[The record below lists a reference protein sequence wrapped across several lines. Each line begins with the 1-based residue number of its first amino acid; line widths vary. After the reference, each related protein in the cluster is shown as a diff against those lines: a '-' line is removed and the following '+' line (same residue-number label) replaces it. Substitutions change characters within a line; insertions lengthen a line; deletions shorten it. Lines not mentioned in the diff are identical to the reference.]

1 MNSEIEPVIEVDLL
15 EVFCYCTHRYRY
27 QKNTNQDSLLVLKA
41 IYKNSEIVFSVLCD
55 GMGGLAKGEVA
66 SASVIDAYSKWFQND
81 FIEML
86 RKGLDKDEIFGVW
99 EKIASEMNAKIS
111 AYGEKNGISLGTTLV
126 MMLMCDEKY
135 YIMNIGDSRVYRYTD
150 ATYILTKDHTLVQRE
165 IDMGRMTEEEAK
177 NHPKRNVLL
186 QCIGASPFIQPDF
199 FYGDIKSE
207 EVYLLC
213 SDGFRHII
221 TEQEMFEQFD
231 PKRHQNEEML
241 NKSAVYLTD
250 LNKYRNEKD
259 NISVIVV
266 RTQ

>member
-1 MNSEIEPVIEVDLL
+1 MKFFVTAHTDIGIK
-15 EVFCYCTHRYRY
+15 
-27 QKNTNQDSLLVLKA
+27 KNTNQDSLLVLKA

-199 FYGDIKSE
+199 FFTEILNLRKYIFFVLMDSDI
-207 EVYLLC
+207 L
-213 SDGFRHII
+213 
-221 TEQEMFEQFD
+221 
-231 PKRHQNEEML
+231 
-241 NKSAVYLTD
+241 
-250 LNKYRNEKD
+250 
-259 NISVIVV
+259 
-266 RTQ
+266 